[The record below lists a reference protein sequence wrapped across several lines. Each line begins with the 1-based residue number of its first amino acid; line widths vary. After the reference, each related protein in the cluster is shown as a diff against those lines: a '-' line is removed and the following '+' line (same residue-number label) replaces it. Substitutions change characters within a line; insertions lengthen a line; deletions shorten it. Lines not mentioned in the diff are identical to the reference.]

1 MAAVG
6 TIALDR
12 AADDRQ
18 RLADALVRA
27 GNGDSAALREVHEKT
42 SAKLFGICL
51 RILADNSEAE
61 DVLQEVYLTV
71 WRRGSSFD
79 PARAS
84 PITWLATLARNR
96 SIDRLRARPN
106 IKAVDV
112 EDAADVADG
121 SRSAP
126 ELIDAS
132 NEAKRLDGCLGQLDG
147 QHATAVRTAFFEGVT
162 YETLAA
168 QAGVPLGT
176 MKSWVRRSLLKLRT
190 CLER

>member
-1 MAAVG
+1 MNG
-6 TIALDR
+6 ISQHWS
-12 AADDRQ
+12 Q
-18 RLADALVRA
+18 RLYETKATELVLYGRALGLSHA
-27 GNGDSAALREVHEKT
+27 
-42 SAKLFGICL
+42 
-51 RILADNSEAE
+51 EAE

-79 PARAS
+79 PSRAS

-112 EDAADVADG
+112 EDAAEVEDH
-121 SRSAP
+121 SKSAP

-132 NEAKRLDGCLGQLDG
+132 DEAKRLDGCLGQLEG
-147 QHATAVRTAFFEGVT
+147 QHASAIRTAFFDGVT
-162 YETLAA
+162 YEVLA
-168 QAGVPLGT
+168 QRAGVPLGT
-176 MKSWVRRSLLKLRT
+176 MKSWVRRSLLKLRS

>member
-1 MAAVG
+1 MG
-6 TIALDR
+6 TIAIET
-12 AADDRQ
+12 AADDRR

-27 GNGDSAALREVHEKT
+27 GNGDRAALREVHDRT
-42 SAKLFGICL
+42 SAKLYGICL
-51 RILADNSEAE
+51 RILADRSEAE
-61 DVLQEVYLTV
+61 DVLQDVYLAV
-71 WRRGSSFD
+71 WRRGASFD
-79 PARAS
+79 ATRAS

-112 EDAADVADG
+112 ENAADVEDG

-126 ELIDAS
+126 DLIDAS
-132 NEAKRLDGCLGQLDG
+132 EEAKRLDGCLGQLES
-147 QHATAVRTAFFEGVT
+147 QHASAIRTAFFEGVT
-162 YETLAA
+162 YDTLAA
-168 QAGVPLGT
+168 RAGIPLGT

>member
-1 MAAVG
+1 MRAVG
-6 TIALDR
+6 TTTLDA

-27 GNGDSAALREVHEKT
+27 GSGDRDALREVHDRT
-42 SAKLFGICL
+42 SAKLYGICL
-51 RILADNSEAE
+51 RILADSSEAE
-61 DVLQEVYLTV
+61 DVLQDVYLSV
-71 WRRGSSFD
+71 WRKGSSFD

-106 IKAVDV
+106 IRVVDV

-126 ELIDAS
+126 ELMDAS
-132 NEAKRLDGCLGQLDG
+132 DEAKRLDRCLGQLED
-147 QHATAVRTAFFEGVT
+147 QHASAIRTAFFEGVT

-168 QAGVPLGT
+168 RAGIPVGT

>member
-1 MAAVG
+1 MMVSDPA
-6 TIALDR
+6 
-12 AADDRQ
+12 DRQ
-18 RLADALVRA
+18 RLAEALVRA
-27 GNGDSAALREVHEKT
+27 GNNDRAALREVHEKT

-51 RILADNSEAE
+51 RILGDSSEAE

-71 WRRGSSFD
+71 WRRGSTFD

-106 IKAVDV
+106 IKAVDI
-112 EDAADVADG
+112 EDAAEVEDG
-121 SRSAP
+121 GKSAP

-132 NEAKRLDGCLGQLDG
+132 DEARRLDGCLGQLEG
-147 QHATAVRTAFFEGVT
+147 QHESAIRTAFFDGVT
-162 YETLAA
+162 YETLA
-168 QAGVPLGT
+168 QRAGVPLGT
-176 MKSWVRRSLLKLRT
+176 MKSWMRRSLLKLRS